1 MIKYAFIK
9 VGIGSSDLQRF
20 SFFSSV
26 SFCIGGDTYSF
37 NEFENGILRGNR
49 KAPFA
54 IQTPFSTGD
63 TRLQYI
69 VKDVDPRI
77 HFGLNCGARSCPPVK
92 KFTAAAIDEELRI
105 VASAFTE
112 DDGNVL
118 IDDVKYE
125 LHLTTIMSWY
135 RVDFAESK
143 TKLPEAVVQY
153 LRGDRKERL
162 EKMIQHKEKSIKVK
176 FLKYDWSTNASA
188 SKKFNSG
195 VLKAN
200 KSSPAAIF
208 SISNT

>member
-9 VGIGSSDLQRF
+9 VGIGSSNLQRF
-20 SFFSSV
+20 TFFSSV
-26 SFCIGGDTYSF
+26 SFCVGGDTYSF

-49 KAPFA
+49 KAPFT
-54 IQTPFSTGD
+54 IQTPFSSGD
-63 TRLQYI
+63 PRLQYV

-92 KFTAAAIDEELRI
+92 KFTAVAIDEELRI

-143 TKLPEAVVQY
+143 HKLPEVVVQY

-162 EKMIQHKEKSIKVK
+162 EKMIQNKEKSINVK
-176 FLKYDWSTNASA
+176 FLTYDWSTNASA
-188 SKKFNSG
+188 SKKFDSA
-195 VLKAN
+195 VLKSN
-200 KSSPAAIF
+200 KLSPTAIF
-208 SISNT
+208 SL